1 MSLNGLHATSERTM
15 IRELKQHPLRR
26 QLAAEI
32 HARPVP
38 AIDGAVTVIYLAFM
52 KDLEAPSTPRDH
64 LAHFLET
71 IGAPPLDHEEAC
83 YYQGLEGAELRWES
97 HQEFC
102 SYLLIMPQASPDPF
116 PDLALPEWWKR
127 LTASAPGQLINGIRL
142 EMRCGETPPEPLV
155 RLPRHFDSKWVYGSR
170 VVDDAASA
178 WSSFT
183 QDTDGLTRYLVFNHR
198 LSAFQAGRTC
208 QRLLESDTYRTV
220 ALLGFPLAREVW
232 PEIHD
237 ADRALSELTSEISER
252 AQAEGDQ
259 VTLEHI
265 SALSTRIERLR
276 ARTSFRFSASR
287 AYADISLQRLADL
300 REIRWVGTSSLTKFT
315 ERRFLPA
322 MQTCDAA
329 DRHLRELSQR
339 LGQATAL
346 LRTRVELNQEMQNQK
361 LLDAISRR
369 AELQLRLQSVVEGLS
384 VIAITYYL
392 VGLVKVAL
400 DGSEVFPGWTALPGA
415 KAAAIA
421 LLAGCVSL
429 YLRHRKSRL
438 FREAP

>member
-1 MSLNGLHATSERTM
+1 M
-15 IRELKQHPLRR
+15 IAKLQQHPLRQ

-38 AIDGAVTVIYLAFM
+38 PVDGPVTLLYLAFM
-52 KDLEAPSTPRDH
+52 KDLEDPAAPREH
-64 LAHFLET
+64 LASFLDD
-71 IGAPPLDHEEAC
+71 IGAPPLGTGAAC
-83 YYQGLEGAELRWES
+83 YYQGLEGGELRWES

-102 SYLLIMPQASPDPF
+102 SYLLILPQASTENFPELRLPD
-116 PDLALPEWWKR
+116 WWIQLK
-127 LTASAPGQLINGIRL
+127 AGVPGQLINGIRL
-142 EMRCGETPPEPLV
+142 EMRSGDTPDQPLTLLPE
-155 RLPRHFDSKWVYGSR
+155 HFGSRWVYGSR
-170 VVDDAASA
+170 IVDGAASA

-183 QDTDGLTRYLVFNHR
+183 QDPEGLTRYLVFNHG

-208 QRLLESDTYRTV
+208 QRLLESDTYRMV

-237 ADRALSELTSEISER
+237 ADRALGELTGEISER
-252 AQAEGDQ
+252 AEAEGDQ
-259 VTLEHI
+259 AILEQI

-287 AYADISLQRLADL
+287 AYAEISLRRLADL
-300 REIRWVGTSSLTKFT
+300 REVRWEGTSSLAKFT

-322 MQTCDAA
+322 MQTCGAA

-339 LGQATAL
+339 IGQATAL

-392 VGLVKVAL
+392 VGLVKVVVE
-400 DGSEVFPGWTALPGA
+400 GGKVFPGWTALPGA
-415 KAAAIA
+415 RAAGIA
-421 LLAGCVSL
+421 ALAGAVSL
-429 YLRHRKSRL
+429 YLRHRKNRL
-438 FREAP
+438 FKEAP